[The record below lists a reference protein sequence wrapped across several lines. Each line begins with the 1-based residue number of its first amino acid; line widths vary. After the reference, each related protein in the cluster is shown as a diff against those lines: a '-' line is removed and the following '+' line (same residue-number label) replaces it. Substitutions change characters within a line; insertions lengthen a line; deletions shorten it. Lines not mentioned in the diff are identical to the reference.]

1 MTGMGRGKVDIIPQ
15 HNSPD
20 TLGTWISSRRVSIH
34 RSVFLLLST
43 SSEGEILQV
52 RQSETQSVLSS
63 SCGKTQITPLDL
75 IKIGSGSLHFP
86 VKTSFHLIISLD
98 LFGSEQ

>member
-1 MTGMGRGKVDIIPQ
+1 VDIIPQ

-20 TLGTWISSRRVSIH
+20 TLGARICSRRVSIH
-34 RSVFLLLST
+34 LVSVFPLLST
-43 SSEGEILQV
+43 SSEEEIIQM
-52 RQSETQSVLSS
+52 RHSETQRVLSS

-75 IKIGSGSLHFP
+75 TKIGCGPLHFP
-86 VKTSFHLIISLD
+86 VKTYFHLIISLD